1 MQVFPDLASTGSA
14 GSDRSTRARFFEII
28 AERPT
33 PFFLMDA
40 AILTDR
46 ATAMRDAMAGRWGPC
61 AVAYSFKTNYQVAAL
76 PLLRDLGILAEVVSG
91 REYAMARD
99 LGFEGPQIVFN
110 GPHKSDEELR
120 RALLE
125 GPLLHVHGGSELER
139 LVRVATSLGGPFEV
153 GIRVAASLPYFGH
166 SRFGFSL
173 DDGEADAA
181 VGRIREC
188 PALELTGLHFH
199 GLGDTTDP
207 QCHRLAARK
216 LAAFAQKSIPGYQSA
231 LRTIDLG
238 GGFPAHGLRPHNR
251 EPESWD
257 PRPIDEYIEAIVE
270 ELAPA
275 FPEATRP
282 TLILEPGRYLVNDA
296 ILLVSRVID
305 IPRSRRDTRQV
316 VLSNASISMVP
327 LTHYTP
333 QIIQAWSPELELR
346 EGELRDSVLYG
357 ASCRED
363 DVLQEGPFPSVEIGD
378 FLVYCAV
385 GAYNASLGP
394 DFIFE
399 SPPLVVL

>member
-1 MQVFPDLASTGSA
+1 MQVFPELDSSP
-14 GSDRSTRARFFEII
+14 SRRARFFELIE
-28 AERPT
+28 ERPT

-46 ATAMRDAMAGRWGPC
+46 AAVMRRLLAEHWGPS

-76 PLLRDLGILAEVVSG
+76 PLLRELDILAEVVSG
-91 REYAMARD
+91 REYGMARAF
-99 LGFEGPQIVFN
+99 GYVGPRIVFN

-120 RALLE
+120 RALLD
-125 GPLLHVHGGSELER
+125 GGLLHVHGEAELAR
-139 LVRVATSLGGPFEV
+139 LTRVATSLGGPFGV

-181 VGRIREC
+181 VRTLREC

-207 QCHRLAARK
+207 SCYQLAARK
-216 LAAFAQKSIPGYQSA
+216 LAAFAQKSIPHYEST
-231 LRTIDLG
+231 LRSIDLG
-238 GGFPAHGLRPHNR
+238 GGFPAHGLRPHKR

-257 PRPIDEYIEAIVE
+257 PRPIGEYIEAIVE
-270 ELAPA
+270 GLEPA
-275 FPEATRP
+275 FSREGRP
-282 TLILEPGRYLVNDA
+282 KLILEPGRYLVNDA
-296 ILLVSRVID
+296 ILLVARVID
-305 IPRSRRDTRQV
+305 LPRRGGGTRQT
-316 VLSNASISMVP
+316 VLSDASISMVP

-333 QIIQAWSPELELR
+333 QIIRAWSPELEPR
-346 EGELRDSVLYG
+346 EGEERDTILYG

-363 DVLQEGPFPSVEIGD
+363 DILQEGPFPEVRIGD
-378 FLVYCAV
+378 FLVYYAV
-385 GAYNASLGP
+385 GAYNANMGP